1 MSIRYAMSLPH
12 APHVRDVHCGAI
24 QLTLYP
30 PTSSHSPAM
39 PAHRLMPSRRV
50 RVRQHTSDAARVC
63 KTTLPIHVG
72 VLLSHPTSPT
82 ARMMPPLDFSFYCPA
97 PVSTCTAGN
106 LFVLFRRIS
115 PWTRCNHAQGY
126 PPRSG
131 ISSFQMTNGAGL
143 LMIYPDDEQDLL
155 FTERRLITAPTC
167 DSTTQC
173 TSANMADAHK
183 NPDIDMT
190 DEGHKFESALAGP
203 KEDNRPVLGWSLENA
218 LKCLRPDIVEAV
230 KKNPGSFLIAVILA
244 SEFKDRAGAPEIIQ
258 QISLQ
263 NGLNFPKVFS
273 AIPIGANDNKF
284 PLPMPWGHFIPDCSS
299 DTKAVALANPVIHGT
314 VNECLYTIY
323 FIDPTP
329 EHPPFLIL
337 TYHGLSSLTTED
349 EIKSAFLTALLSD
362 PFVVN
367 TAHADHSYVPNEP
380 KPEMI
385 FRILVEFAKIR
396 KCAVS
401 SKPNSAPTTA
411 FSIILPPLSTDA
423 SQTAV
428 LERHLMRPE
437 FAFNI
442 PLQGTATPW
451 RNSRSLLM
459 SCTECHSVAHY
470 KDDCLIT
477 NSDSYKAHYGHTTT
491 DAAWYALNDDGSSSS
506 TSSSNSVYRGAGRG
520 RARGFYRG
528 PGGNPGYNGRGF
540 SYGRSRGSPYT
551 RW

>member
-1 MSIRYAMSLPH
+1 
-12 APHVRDVHCGAI
+12 
-24 QLTLYP
+24 
-30 PTSSHSPAM
+30 
-39 PAHRLMPSRRV
+39 
-50 RVRQHTSDAARVC
+50 
-63 KTTLPIHVG
+63 
-72 VLLSHPTSPT
+72 
-82 ARMMPPLDFSFYCPA
+82 
-97 PVSTCTAGN
+97 
-106 LFVLFRRIS
+106 
-115 PWTRCNHAQGY
+115 
-126 PPRSG
+126 
-131 ISSFQMTNGAGL
+131 
-143 LMIYPDDEQDLL
+143 
-155 FTERRLITAPTC
+155 
-167 DSTTQC
+167 
-173 TSANMADAHK
+173 
-183 NPDIDMT
+183 MT
-190 DEGHKFESALAGP
+190 DEGRKFESALAGP

-411 FSIILPPLSTDA
+411 FSIILPRCQPTHPRQQSLNDTSCD
-423 SQTAV
+423 
-428 LERHLMRPE
+428 P
-437 FAFNI
+437 
-442 PLQGTATPW
+442 
-451 RNSRSLLM
+451 NSRSISL
-459 SCTECHSVAHY
+459 SRCHSVAHY

-491 DAAWYALNDDGSSSS
+491 DSAWYALNDDGSMQ
-506 TSSSNSVYRGAGRG
+506 VEVVLVDFIEALAG
-520 RARGFYRG
+520 
-528 PGGNPGYNGRGF
+528 
-540 SYGRSRGSPYT
+540 T
-551 RW
+551 RVTTAEVFLMVGVLVALTHAGKR